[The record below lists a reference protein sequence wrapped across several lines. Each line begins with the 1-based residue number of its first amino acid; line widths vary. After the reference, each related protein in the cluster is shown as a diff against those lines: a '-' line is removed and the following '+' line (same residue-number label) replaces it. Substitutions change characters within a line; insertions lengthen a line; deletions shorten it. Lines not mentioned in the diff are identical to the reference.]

1 MAAEKEICEVH
12 YVDEGKV
19 QKVKSAMVSEDTG
32 LALSEIFKVL
42 GDATRVKIL
51 YALSMEELC
60 VCDIAALLGMS
71 ISAISHHL
79 RILRNLR
86 LVKFRKDG
94 RIVYYSL
101 DDDHVRRLLEV
112 GVQHARE

>member
-1 MAAEKEICEVH
+1 MVAGKEVCEVH

-19 QKVKSAMVSEDTG
+19 EKVKSAMVSEDTG

-51 YALSMEELC
+51 YALSKEELC
-60 VCDIAALLGMS
+60 VCDVASLLGMS
-71 ISAISHHL
+71 LSAISHHL
-79 RILRNLR
+79 RLLRNLR
-86 LVKFRKDG
+86 LVKFRKEG

-112 GVQHARE
+112 GMEHARE

>member
-1 MAAEKEICEVH
+1 MADLRVCEVH
-12 YVDEGKV
+12 YVNEGRV
-19 QKVKSAMVSEDTG
+19 QKVKSAMLGEDTS

-51 YALSMEELC
+51 YALSKEELC

-79 RILRNLR
+79 RLLRNLR
-86 LVKFRKDG
+86 LVKFRKTG

-101 DDDHVRRLLEV
+101 DDDHVKRLLEV
-112 GVQHARE
+112 GVEHVKE